1 MSLSWEVR
9 SLLFL
14 RRERKGKIYNGYFLM
29 FFIMAPISSTLAT
42 TAGMSPSSQTASAG
56 TMAQKPQASLVQP
69 APIGSIPPGV
79 PVGVQPGVP
88 GMPPE
93 QKKSKWWLWAILAL
107 GLIILVG
114 LVAYYIF

>member
-1 MSLSWEVR
+1 
-9 SLLFL
+9 L

-42 TAGMSPSSQTASAG
+42 TAGMSPSSQTASTG
-56 TMAQKPQASLVQP
+56 TVAQQPASPVQP
-69 APIGSIPPGV
+69 APVASMPPGV
-79 PVGVQPGVP
+79 PAGVQPGVP

-93 QKKSKWWLWAILAL
+93 QKKSKWWLWVILAL

-114 LVAYYIF
+114 LVAYFMFRSP